1 MRTVFVSH
9 GAPTAALESGPYA
22 SDLRALGACW
32 QGARALLVVSAHWE
46 APGAF
51 RVTAADRPP
60 VYHDFWGFPEE
71 LYRLDYPAAGDP
83 ALATRIVDLLRAAG
97 LDAAADPQRPWDHG
111 VWVPLRLARPAAD
124 LPVVQL
130 SLPRPRTPAL
140 LEAAGAALR
149 PLAAEGVILVGSG
162 GIVHNLPRLHFGD
175 EAAPVDGW
183 ARGFDDWVGARVESG
198 RGEEVFAYR
207 EAAPDADLA
216 VPTSEHFDPLFV
228 ALGYAGP
235 QAKAR
240 TVHASF
246 KYGSLS
252 LRSFAWD

>member
-1 MRTVFVSH
+1 
-9 GAPTAALESGPYA
+9 
-22 SDLRALGACW
+22 
-32 QGARALLVVSAHWE
+32 
-46 APGAF
+46 
-51 RVTAADRPP
+51 
-60 VYHDFWGFPEE
+60 
-71 LYRLDYPAAGDP
+71 
-83 ALATRIVDLLRAAG
+83 
-97 LDAAADPQRPWDHG
+97 
-111 VWVPLRLARPAAD
+111 
-124 LPVVQL
+124 VQL